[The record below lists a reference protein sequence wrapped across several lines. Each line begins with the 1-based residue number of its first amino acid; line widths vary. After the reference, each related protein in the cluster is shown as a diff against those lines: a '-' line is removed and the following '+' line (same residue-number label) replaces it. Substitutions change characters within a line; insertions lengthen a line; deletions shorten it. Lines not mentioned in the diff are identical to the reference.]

1 MSREDILM
9 ELWGTLEQLSD
20 EDLQTAKSMVEKL
33 LTGEEEPQPA
43 EAEELQEGGL
53 DPANPTVINLAGEMG
68 VAPDLF
74 LMTLADY
81 PRDLLTTYVESQDP
95 GMLISLRK
103 ALGLSAFPM
112 K

>member
-1 MSREDILM
+1 
-9 ELWGTLEQLSD
+9 
-20 EDLQTAKSMVEKL
+20 MVQNL
-33 LTGEEEPQPA
+33 LTGETEPQPA
-43 EAEELQEGGL
+43 EAEQQQAGI
-53 DPANPTVINLAGEMG
+53 DPSNPTVINLADEMG

-81 PRDLLTTYVESQDP
+81 PRDLLTTFMESQDP

-103 ALGLSAFPM
+103 ALGLPAFPM